1 MAHALH
7 VNLRGVLPKPGRR
20 GGSRW
25 APNKKITGD
34 VKIMKAKEVIE
45 MFLKGK
51 TPEEIREV
59 HELEKEIA
67 QEEEKKAEDLTK
79 IFVKESKADPV
90 PEEPEAE
97 EQPNEIDEMKKRIA
111 ELETQLK
118 EAQDANTKK
127 DMSEGVTPA
136 EERKAIIDNM
146 VRSFM

>member
-1 MAHALH
+1 
-7 VNLRGVLPKPGRR
+7 
-20 GGSRW
+20 
-25 APNKKITGD
+25 
-34 VKIMKAKEVIE
+34 MKAKEVIE

-67 QEEEKKAEDLTK
+67 QEEEKRAEDLTK
-79 IFVKESKADPV
+79 IFVKESKADPA

-97 EQPNEIDEMKKRIA
+97 EQPNELEEMKKRIA

-136 EERKAIIDNM
+136 EERKTIIDNM

>member
-1 MAHALH
+1 
-7 VNLRGVLPKPGRR
+7 
-20 GGSRW
+20 
-25 APNKKITGD
+25 
-34 VKIMKAKEVIE
+34 MKAKEVIE

-51 TPEEIREV
+51 TPAEIREV
-59 HELEKEIA
+59 HELEMEIA
-67 QEEEKKAEDLTK
+67 QEEEKKAEELTK
-79 IFVKESKADPV
+79 IFVKEPAKKE
-90 PEEPEAE
+90 PEEPEGEKGAE
-97 EQPNEIDEMKKRIA
+97 SEPDEMEEMKKRIA

>member
-1 MAHALH
+1 
-7 VNLRGVLPKPGRR
+7 
-20 GGSRW
+20 
-25 APNKKITGD
+25 
-34 VKIMKAKEVIE
+34 MKAKEVIE

-67 QEEEKKAEDLTK
+67 QEEEKKAEELTK
-79 IFVKESKADPV
+79 IFVKEPAKKEPKEETGTEKEEPKAD
-90 PEEPEAE
+90 EGPEAQLE
-97 EQPNEIDEMKKRIA
+97 EMKNRIA

>member
-1 MAHALH
+1 
-7 VNLRGVLPKPGRR
+7 
-20 GGSRW
+20 
-25 APNKKITGD
+25 
-34 VKIMKAKEVIE
+34 MKAKEVIE

-51 TPEEIREV
+51 TPAEIREV
-59 HELEKEIA
+59 HELEMEIA
-67 QEEEKKAEDLTK
+67 QEEEKKAEELTK
-79 IFVKESKADPV
+79 IFVKEPKADPA
-90 PEEPEAE
+90 PKEPEGDE
-97 EQPNEIDEMKKRIA
+97 GTETQPDEMEEMKKRIA

>member
-1 MAHALH
+1 
-7 VNLRGVLPKPGRR
+7 
-20 GGSRW
+20 
-25 APNKKITGD
+25 
-34 VKIMKAKEVIE
+34 MKAKEVIE

-51 TPEEIREV
+51 TPAEIREV
-59 HELEKEIA
+59 HELEMEIA
-67 QEEEKKAEDLTK
+67 QEEEKRAEDLTK
-79 IFVKESKADPV
+79 IFVKEPKEGTGTKAEEPKAD
-90 PEEPEAE
+90 EGPEAPDE
-97 EQPNEIDEMKKRIA
+97 LEEMKKRIA

>member
-1 MAHALH
+1 
-7 VNLRGVLPKPGRR
+7 
-20 GGSRW
+20 
-25 APNKKITGD
+25 
-34 VKIMKAKEVIE
+34 MKAKEVIE

-51 TPEEIREV
+51 TPAEIREV
-59 HELEKEIA
+59 HELEMEIA
-67 QEEEKKAEDLTK
+67 QEEEKKAEELTK
-79 IFVKESKADPV
+79 IFVKEPKADPA
-90 PEEPEAE
+90 PKESEGDEGTEP
-97 EQPNEIDEMKKRIA
+97 QPDEMEEMKKRIA